1 MEDKMTEE
9 YFPQLTNE
17 LIENR
22 LICLADNQRRRFEEE
37 VMSGKDRRHAL
48 FIALSIPIEV
58 K

>member
-1 MEDKMTEE
+1 MTEE

-22 LICLADNQRRRFEEE
+22 LICLAKNQRERFEEE

-58 K
+58 R